1 MNKLVIVGNGFD
13 LAHGLPTSYSDFI
26 DDFWKCLKDNYEKE
40 EIKLVVDINPSYY
53 RFLVYNPIN
62 NFEDFISNLEE
73 YCKEYNYKFDKIKH
87 LYFTDSSQST
97 YIFKFTNSFFKKVN
111 NKKAIENWVDIEN
124 LYYSE
129 LKKIVK
135 AEKLQTHESDEDW
148 LRVKR
153 NKIESLNNE
162 LEQIKKLLIKYLDRE
177 LNQKHNFFGP
187 PKIDFLHRV
196 FLFEYLELKNGKSN
210 YLLEFSK
217 VDHED
222 LIKFDEEIND
232 NFGSLVPKISRTT
245 VFLNFNYTMSIDGY
259 LAFLNNSSRFYGNFE
274 HLQIHGRLGEKNNP
288 INFGFGDEMDEDYKA
303 IENIDDNEYLR
314 NFKSFKYLDN
324 SNYKNLLDFID
335 SGKFQVYIMG
345 HSCGLPDRTLLN
357 TIFEH
362 KYCRSI
368 KVFYHKYDWPKSD
381 GSLDNFTNIVQNISR
396 HFNDKK
402 LMREKIVNKSLC
414 QVLSQDIRFPTI

>member
-187 PKIDFLHRV
+187 PKIDF
-196 FLFEYLELKNGKSN
+196 F
-210 YLLEFSK
+210 
-217 VDHED
+217 
-222 LIKFDEEIND
+222 
-232 NFGSLVPKISRTT
+232 
-245 VFLNFNYTMSIDGY
+245 
-259 LAFLNNSSRFYGNFE
+259 A
-274 HLQIHGRLGEKNNP
+274 
-288 INFGFGDEMDEDYKA
+288 
-303 IENIDDNEYLR
+303 
-314 NFKSFKYLDN
+314 
-324 SNYKNLLDFID
+324 
-335 SGKFQVYIMG
+335 
-345 HSCGLPDRTLLN
+345 
-357 TIFEH
+357 
-362 KYCRSI
+362 
-368 KVFYHKYDWPKSD
+368 
-381 GSLDNFTNIVQNISR
+381 
-396 HFNDKK
+396 
-402 LMREKIVNKSLC
+402 
-414 QVLSQDIRFPTI
+414 